1 MISFEPLNKKTVSV
15 PKTLQKFCTDKNINI
30 KSIDFTLEAYET
42 LVRRK
47 GVTEDIILNNTNTI
61 DQDIL
66 LGEDARIYQR
76 YEIKIF
82 PSELDTATYN
92 LSLSYNSKKTKVI
105 ATIAA
110 GAVFSSDK
118 NLAKNLKALIWRKKL
133 LSGFLVGIFEEQ
145 FEKQFKKL
153 LEVLPYG
160 KKLPKDIKF
169 TVAQGIDPI
178 ASINSEIEKI
188 YLQAKE
194 NERNYID
201 GVKIGEL
208 VLRYKKHKNGI
219 GGRSCEG
226 KYIEPTKPIILK
238 IPQINETITTKENDE
253 YIEFYANDN
262 GYVSYE
268 NDFLCISKTLK
279 LEGATFKTTGD
290 LDAGALN
297 NEVSVAI
304 EHSQGTHIDG
314 IGGGLKIDVK
324 DLNSNGSIGSNVQVL
339 ACDLN
344 LDAQTHKKASLEVKN
359 KANIKLHRGDLL
371 ANEAEIEI
379 VETGRVKAH
388 KTIHVKKMVGGELI
402 APKIYIDEL
411 VSNGKITASELIEI
425 KSISGDNN
433 TLIINPNKMESYHQE
448 KEELTEEIERRKA
461 SHKNHKEQIE
471 TRVKEHKE
479 QLERVKT
486 FQQRIAEA
494 KTYGKAPMKQDIL
507 RIKEYKRKSEEL
519 KEKQDELLQE
529 KQEIEKLELQLAH
542 LLDQDLHAEI
552 KTNSLYNGHSKV
564 VFVNPKDAKEIST
577 IPKGR
582 IETISLELDKDGQRV
597 IKTTP

>member
-15 PKTLQKFCTDKNINI
+15 PKTLQKFCIDKNTNI

-47 GVTEDIILNNTNTI
+47 GVSEDIILNNTNAI

-66 LGEDARIYQR
+66 LNEDARIYQR

-82 PSELDTATYN
+82 PSEVDISGYK

-110 GAVFSSDK
+110 GSIFSSDK
-118 NLAKNLKALIWRKKL
+118 NLAKNLKAIIWRKKL

-153 LEVLPYG
+153 LEILPYG
-160 KKLPKDIKF
+160 KKLPKDLKF
-169 TVAQGIDPI
+169 TVAQGIEPI
-178 ASINSEIEKI
+178 ASINSEIEKT
-188 YLQAKE
+188 YLQAKV

-201 GVKIGEL
+201 GVKVGEL
-208 VLRYKKHKNGI
+208 VLRYKKHKNGV
-219 GGRSCEG
+219 GGRSCDG
-226 KYIEPTKPIILK
+226 KYIEPIKPVILK

-314 IGGGLKIDVK
+314 ISGGLKIDVK

-433 TLIINPNKMESYHQE
+433 TLIIDPNKMESYHKE
-448 KEELTEEIERRKA
+448 KDDLTEEIAQRKA
-461 SHKNHKEQIE
+461 AYKKHKELLEVKI
-471 TRVKEHKE
+471 KEHGE

-507 RIKEYKRKSEEL
+507 RLKEYKRKSEEL
-519 KEKQDELLQE
+519 KERQVDLSQE
-529 KQEIEKLELQLAH
+529 KQELEKLELQLAQ

-582 IETISLELDKDGQRV
+582 IEVISLELDKDGQRV
-597 IKTTP
+597 IKTTT